1 MGTWGAGI
9 LDNDNSRDVYDS
21 YLERFDAGERGD
33 RILSNLRRDYLD
45 ASDEQDRAEFWP
57 AVALAQWECGQL
69 SPQTL
74 TQLRKVVERGDGMAA
89 WREEGAADAR
99 RRERA
104 LAALVKKLQRK
115 NPRPRKTGKSSR
127 RKAPFEPGACIAFR
141 FPDGRWGGFVA
152 LRPSAGGSADSSRIK
167 VLKYRSAKPPTM
179 AAFESPKWLY
189 PRDGR
194 KRGDD
199 PFVISID
206 APQVKRSQR
215 DFQQIGQFEA
225 PDDDPPSYAIF
236 GDVPTI
242 IEKYY

>member
-1 MGTWGAGI
+1 
-9 LDNDNSRDVYDS
+9 
-21 YLERFDAGERGD
+21 
-33 RILSNLRRDYLD
+33 
-45 ASDEQDRAEFWP
+45 
-57 AVALAQWECGQL
+57 
-69 SPQTL
+69 
-74 TQLRKVVERGDGMAA
+74 MAA
-89 WREEGAADAR
+89 WREEGPADAR

-104 LAALVKKLQRK
+104 LAALVKKLRHK
-115 NPRPRKTGKSSR
+115 NPRPRKAGKSSR

-152 LRPSAGGSADSSRIK
+152 LKVPAGRSSDSNRIK

-194 KRGDD
+194 KRGED
-199 PFVISID
+199 PFVICID
-206 APQVKRSQR
+206 ALQVKRSPR
-215 DFQQIGQFEA
+215 DFKQIGQIEMPEDDA
-225 PDDDPPSYAIF
+225 PYYGIF